1 MIRRKIKVLV
11 IMFVM
16 CLGVMGC
23 REEEKEIESMIE
35 EKAENDILVSLDCRC
50 DMEKMYNKLEELCDA
65 SEMVV
70 QCKVM
75 DMESYIKV
83 GSSIYTD
90 YSLKIQE
97 VYKGNNIEKGD
108 IVHMEML
115 GGRITG
121 AKYLEQV
128 EEEAEM
134 IDETDFSQEEL
145 EQKYIEMLVNDV
157 PLLEVGEIYVTF
169 GKYNQNTQ
177 MYNSIG
183 NYQGIFEEMSKNTF
197 RRDLAESDV
206 EGQNNVL
213 YEISKKEVIQNC
225 E

>member
-1 MIRRKIKVLV
+1 MIRNKITLLI

-16 CLGVMGC
+16 CMGVMGC
-23 REEEKEIESMIE
+23 KGEKERERVTE
-35 EKAENDILVSLDCRC
+35 GKDENDILVSLDCKC
-50 DMEKMYNKLEELCDA
+50 DMEKMYNKLEELCDV

-70 QCKVM
+70 QCKVI

-90 YSLKIQE
+90 YSLEIKE
-97 VYKGNNIEKGD
+97 VYKGNNIKKGD

-115 GGRITG
+115 GGRISG

-134 IDETDFSQEEL
+134 IEEAEFSQEEL
-145 EQKYIEMLVNDV
+145 DRKYIEMLVNDV
-157 PLLEVGEIYVTF
+157 PLLEVGEIYITF
-169 GKYNQNTQ
+169 GKYNQYTQ

-183 NYQGIFEEMSKNTF
+183 NYQGIFEEMHKNIF

-206 EGQNNVL
+206 EEKNNVL
-213 YEISKKEVIQNC
+213 YEISKKEVMQNC
-225 E
+225 D